1 MKIYDISMTINEQMM
16 VYKNVEEKK
25 PIITILKTY
34 KENRYNE
41 SSITMDIHTGTHIDA
56 PFHMIDN
63 GETIESIP
71 LEKLVTD
78 CQVLDLTGIKDGI
91 TRKHLQSKEISEGS
105 FILLK
110 TKNSYTDSFDNNFIY
125 LKKSGAKYLADK
137 KIKGVGID
145 ALGIERGQK
154 NHDTHTILMNQ
165 KIIIIEGLR
174 LKDILEGFYQ
184 MVALPLKIEGTD
196 GAPARIILISE

>member
-165 KIIIIEGLR
+165 KIVIIEGLR